1 MSYPQFNI
9 WRHLEEHGNLKA
21 RVAAL
26 EARCRSLE
34 ATATVLQAT
43 RNKAAGFWA
52 ALVTV
57 GTVAGA
63 LGAILARI
71 FFPGGVP

>member
-1 MSYPQFNI
+1 VIDPAKLLREMGANAE
-9 WRHLEEHGNLKA
+9 RLRMLETTTKA
-21 RVAAL
+21 QAADIRRL
-26 EARCRSLE
+26 E
-34 ATATVLQAT
+34 AT

-63 LGAILARI
+63 LGAILSRM
-71 FFPGGVP
+71 FFH